1 MTGRGSGQ
9 TSPMTT
15 AIHMTLRLNGET
27 VEGDGESHGESGFT
41 DCLAFADGITTDQAP
56 TGRSLG
62 RRHPEP
68 IVVRKRIDR
77 TTPRLLESAVAE
89 RAGGRHVH
97 LLPPDADGT
106 SEHYFTVDVSGGRIV
121 GIERSWQA
129 DASSEHEDVRIA
141 PLAVTWTHVPSGT
154 SYESRPR
161 GVV

>member
-1 MTGRGSGQ
+1 
-9 TSPMTT
+9 MTT
-15 AIHMTLRLNGET
+15 AIHMTIRLNGET
-27 VEGDGESHGESGFT
+27 VEGEGEGQGESGFT
-41 DCLAFADGITTDQAP
+41 ECLGFTDGITTDQAP

-77 TTPRLLESAVAE
+77 TTPRLLEALSQNEQVDATFTFYRPTAE
-89 RAGGRHVH
+89 
-97 LLPPDADGT
+97 GT
-106 SEHYFTVDVSGGRIV
+106 TEHFFTVEVTGGRIV

-129 DASSEHEDVRIA
+129 DAASEHEDVRIA

>member
-1 MTGRGSGQ
+1 
-9 TSPMTT
+9 MTT
-15 AIHMTLRLNGET
+15 EIHMTIRLNGEA
-27 VEGDGESHGESGFT
+27 VEGEGASHGESGFT

-77 TTPRLLESAVAE
+77 TTPRLLAALSQNEQV
-89 RAGGRHVH
+89 
-97 LLPPDADGT
+97 DATFTFHRPTEDGT
-106 SEHYFTVDVSGGRIV
+106 DEHYFTVEVSGGRIV

-129 DASSEHEDVRIA
+129 DGSSEHEDVRIA

>member
-1 MTGRGSGQ
+1 
-9 TSPMTT
+9 MTT
-15 AIHMTLRLNGET
+15 AIRMTIRLNGEA
-27 VEGDGESHGESGFT
+27 VEGEGESQGESGFT

-77 TTPRLLESAVAE
+77 TTPRLLQALSQNEQV
-89 RAGGRHVH
+89 
-97 LLPPDADGT
+97 DATFTFHRPTEDGT
-106 SEHYFTVDVSGGRIV
+106 TEHYFTVDVSGGRIV

-129 DASSEHEDVRIA
+129 DAPSESEDVRIA
-141 PLAVTWTHVPSGT
+141 PLAVTWTHVSSGT

>member
-1 MTGRGSGQ
+1 
-9 TSPMTT
+9 MTT
-15 AIHMTLRLNGET
+15 AIRMTIRLNGEA
-27 VEGDGESHGESGFT
+27 VEGEGESQGESGFT

-77 TTPRLLESAVAE
+77 TTPRLLQALSQNEQVDATFTLH
-89 RAGGRHVH
+89 RATE
-97 LLPPDADGT
+97 DGT
-106 SEHYFTVDVSGGRIV
+106 TEHYFTVDVSGGRIV

-129 DASSEHEDVRIA
+129 DGPESEDVRIA